1 MKKLIITLFILIT
14 AVNAQVTQA
23 YRLISNFNNDQNV
36 KIENH
41 AILADGDYIYAAW
54 LTEKYQSDTITFGYT
69 SNYGESFDFI
79 KKRV

>member
-54 LTEKYQSDTITFGYT
+54 LTEKYQRRYYHFRIYKQFRR
-69 SNYGESFDFI
+69 EF
-79 KKRV
+79 